1 MNKSVRTN
9 TTMNTNKQKPPAA
22 APVAHRAIGL
32 PSLPSNVGD
41 DNELAANFNSIGYY
55 GDLLARLD

>member
-1 MNKSVRTN
+1 MNKSVRTASSMATN
-9 TTMNTNKQKPPAA
+9 TKRPPA
-22 APVAHRAIGL
+22 APVANRNVNL

-41 DNELAANFNSIGYY
+41 DNELSANFNSIGYY

>member
-9 TTMNTNKQKPPAA
+9 STLKTNNKPPAA

-32 PSLPSNVGD
+32 ATLPSNLGD
-41 DNELAANFNSIGYY
+41 DGDLAANFNSIGYY
-55 GDLLARLD
+55 GDLLSRLD